1 MASVIL
7 AHETQNT
14 SVSYIRVTS
23 PTPSLQEEIEE
34 EERQEKEE
42 RKTRNTRGIETDSL
56 NNLVREESEDPP
68 HVYVTVE
75 GFYPADQAKSFANKV
90 LSNMSIMNR

>member
-34 EERQEKEE
+34 EERQEEE
-42 RKTRNTRGIETDSL
+42 EKKNRNTREIETDNL
-56 NNLVREESEDPP
+56 NNSGKEESEDPP

-75 GFYPADQAKSFANKV
+75 GFYPPDQAKSFADKV